1 MNNFSMF
8 DSNIILQQQLL
19 LQQMI
24 IYNQMLYLKTQS
36 LPKLKQQPIKQKN
49 IDDND
54 SLSHQVQKQ
63 DETTLIKP
71 ISSKQTKKQSKALE
85 KKAPCTLENVK
96 EQKKETVQKKKIFLS
111 MMDIKKAQYRKFKII
126 EENNQKKPIAVVHDH
141 S

>member
-1 MNNFSMF
+1 
-8 DSNIILQQQLL
+8 
-19 LQQMI
+19 MI

-36 LPKLKQQPIKQKN
+36 QPKLKQQPIKQKN
-49 IDDND
+49 LDDND

-85 KKAPCTLENVK
+85 KKAACTLENVK
-96 EQKKETVQKKKIFLS
+96 EQKQETVQKKKIFLS

-126 EENNQKKPIAVVHDH
+126 EENNQKKPIAVVYDH